1 MNAPPA
7 AQPVCAV
14 LIGASGRMGRAILS
28 VAGEFPQLAVV
39 AAIASKGSAVLGRDS
54 GVLAGGA
61 PNRVPLTSDLSQALR
76 RAHVVLDFSGADATG
91 TNLAAC
97 RLARK
102 PLLLGST
109 GYASQLEADLSAA
122 ALDIPL
128 LIAPNTS
135 LGVTL
140 LLELARTAA
149 RSLPAFRAS
158 ITEKHHR
165 EKRDAPSGTA
175 HALADALREG
185 RAAGSTSAAG
195 PEILI
200 SSQREGEVVGE
211 HAVHFAG
218 PAEELVLAHRATD
231 RAIFARGALAAA
243 LWLAPQP
250 AGRYAMRDLLYGKT
264 AT

>member
-1 MNAPPA
+1 MNSSPA
-7 AQPVCAV
+7 APPVCAV
-14 LIGASGRMGRAILS
+14 LIGASGRMGRAILT
-28 VAGEFPQLAVV
+28 VAGEFPQLVFV
-39 AAIASKGSAVLGRDS
+39 AAIASKGSAALGRDS
-54 GVLAGGA
+54 GVLGGGA
-61 PNRVPLTSDLSQALR
+61 PNRVPLTSDLSQALK
-76 RAHVVLDFSGADATG
+76 RAHVVLDFSGAAATH

-97 RLARK
+97 RMARK

-109 GYASQLEADLSAA
+109 GYPAQLEADLSAA

-149 RSLPAFRAS
+149 RALPAFRAS
-158 ITEKHHR
+158 IIEKHHR

-175 HALADALREG
+175 LALADALREG
-185 RAAGSTSAAG
+185 RAAGRTSATG
-195 PEILI
+195 LEIPI
-200 SSQREGEVVGE
+200 SSQREGELVGE
-211 HAVHFAG
+211 HTVQFAG
-218 PAEELVLAHRATD
+218 PGEELVLAHRATD

>member
-1 MNAPPA
+1 MNSPPA
-7 AQPVCAV
+7 AQPLCAV

-28 VAGEFPQLAVV
+28 VAREFPQLAFVG
-39 AAIASKGSAVLGRDS
+39 AIASTGSAVLGRDS
-54 GVLAGGA
+54 GVLAAGA
-61 PNRVPLTSDLSQALR
+61 PNRVPVTSDLSQVLQH
-76 RAHVVLDFSGADATG
+76 AHVVLDFSGAAATRA
-91 TNLAAC
+91 NLAAC
-97 RLARK
+97 RRSRK

-109 GYASQLEADLSAA
+109 GYAAELEADLAAA
-122 ALDIPL
+122 ALEIPL

-149 RSLPAFRAS
+149 RALPAFRTS
-158 ITEKHHR
+158 ITESHHR

-175 HALADALREG
+175 LALAAALREG
-185 RAAGSTSAAG
+185 RAAGRTRAAG
-195 PEILI
+195 LEIPI
-200 SSQREGEVVGE
+200 SSRREGEVVGE
-211 HAVHFAG
+211 HTVQFAG
-218 PAEELVLAHRATD
+218 PGEELVLAHRATD

-264 AT
+264 VT

>member
-1 MNAPPA
+1 M
-7 AQPVCAV
+7 
-14 LIGASGRMGRAILS
+14 
-28 VAGEFPQLAVV
+28 
-39 AAIASKGSAVLGRDS
+39 
-54 GVLAGGA
+54 
-61 PNRVPLTSDLSQALR
+61 
-76 RAHVVLDFSGADATG
+76 
-91 TNLAAC
+91 
-97 RLARK
+97 ARK

-109 GYASQLEADLSAA
+109 GYPAQLEADLSAA

-149 RSLPAFRAS
+149 RALPAFRAS

-175 HALADALREG
+175 LALADALREG
-185 RAAGSTSAAG
+185 RAAGRTSATG
-195 PEILI
+195 LEIPI
-200 SSQREGEVVGE
+200 SSQREGELVGE
-211 HAVHFAG
+211 HTVQFAG
-218 PAEELVLAHRATD
+218 PGEELVLAHRATD

>member
-1 MNAPPA
+1 MNSSPA

-28 VAGEFPQLAVV
+28 VAGEFPQLAFVG
-39 AAIASKGSAVLGRDS
+39 AIASRGSAVLGRDS

-61 PNRVPLTSDLSQALR
+61 PNRVPVTSDLSQVLR
-76 RAHVVLDFSGADATG
+76 RAHVVLDFSGAAATG
-91 TNLAAC
+91 ANLAAC
-97 RLARK
+97 RVARK

-109 GYASQLEADLSAA
+109 GYAKELEVELAA
-122 ALDIPL
+122 ASLDIPL

-149 RSLPAFRAS
+149 RALPAFHAS
-158 ITEKHHR
+158 VTERHHR

-175 HALADALREG
+175 LALAEALRAG
-185 RAAGSTSAAG
+185 RTVGCTPAAG
-195 PEILI
+195 PEIPI
-200 SSQREGEVVGE
+200 SSVREGELVGE
-211 HAVHFAG
+211 HTVQFAG
-218 PAEELVLAHRATD
+218 PGEELVLAHRASD

-264 AT
+264 VT

>member
-1 MNAPPA
+1 MNSPPA

-28 VAGEFPQLAVV
+28 VAGEFPQLAFVG
-39 AAIASKGSAVLGRDS
+39 AIASKGSAVLGRDS
-54 GVLAGGA
+54 GELAAGA
-61 PNRVPLTSDLSQALR
+61 PNGVPVTSDLSQVLK
-76 RAHVVLDFSGADATG
+76 RAHVVLDFSGAAATRA
-91 TNLAAC
+91 NLAAC
-97 RLARK
+97 RGARK

-109 GYASQLEADLSAA
+109 GYAAELEADLAAA

-149 RSLPAFRAS
+149 RALPASRTS
-158 ITEKHHR
+158 ITERHHR

-175 HALADALREG
+175 LALADALREG
-185 RAAGSTSAAG
+185 RAAGRTAAAG
-195 PEILI
+195 LEIPI
-200 SSQREGEVVGE
+200 SSVREGQVVGE
-211 HAVHFAG
+211 HTVQFAG
-218 PAEELVLAHRATD
+218 PGEELVLAHRATD

-264 AT
+264 VT